1 MRSHIALEKLIET
14 KQQEIERLRCKAQTV
29 SGINYSGDR
38 IQNSGSDSMCIVDK
52 IVMLENTL
60 RQEIENLIDLE
71 SDIRKHIS
79 RVYNLR
85 YIAILTDK
93 YINHMTFEQIAEKLN
108 ITDKTVIRCHGDA
121 LQIFRIENNM
131 A

>member
-1 MRSHIALEKLIET
+1 MLEKLIET
-14 KQQEIERLRCKAQTV
+14 KQQELERLRCKAQTV

-52 IVMLENTL
+52 IVILENTI

-71 SDIRKHIS
+71 ADIRKHIA

-108 ITDKTVIRCHGDA
+108 ITDKTVIRWHGDA
-121 LQIFRIENNM
+121 LQIFRKENNM

>member
-1 MRSHIALEKLIET
+1 MLEKLIET
-14 KQQEIERLRCKAQTV
+14 KQQELERLRCKAQTV

-52 IVMLENTL
+52 IVILENTI

-71 SDIRKHIS
+71 ADIRKHIA

-108 ITDKTVIRCHGDA
+108 ITDKTVIRWHGEA
-121 LQIFRIENNM
+121 LQIYRKENNM

>member
-108 ITDKTVIRCHGDA
+108 ITDKTVIRWHGDA
-121 LQIFRIENNM
+121 LQIFRKENNM

>member
-38 IQNSGSDSMCIVDK
+38 IQNSGCDSMCIVDK

-108 ITDKTVIRCHGDA
+108 ITDKTVIRWHGDA
-121 LQIFRIENNM
+121 LQIFRKENNM

>member
-71 SDIRKHIS
+71 ADIRKHIA

-108 ITDKTVIRCHGDA
+108 ITDKTVIRWHGDA
-121 LQIFRIENNM
+121 LQIFRKENNM

>member
-108 ITDKTVIRCHGDA
+108 ITDKTVIRWHGDA